1 MQIALPN
8 QSDRLMTGVN
18 TMNQAT
24 PSFETLYQELE
35 EAVRRLEAGEMSLEE
50 SLAVFER
57 AAQLAEQCNALLDQA
72 ELRVQRL
79 VERPDGGLDIAP
91 FDG

>member
-1 MQIALPN
+1 MTN
-8 QSDRLMTGVN
+8 QT
-18 TMNQAT
+18 A

-50 SLAVFER
+50 SLALFER
-57 AAQLAEQCNALLDQA
+57 ASHLAEQCNALLDQA

-79 VERPDGGLDIAP
+79 VERPDGGLDVSP

>member
-1 MQIALPN
+1 MTN
-8 QSDRLMTGVN
+8 QA
-18 TMNQAT
+18 AT

-50 SLAVFER
+50 SLTLFER
-57 AAQLAEQCNALLDQA
+57 AAQLAEQCNTLLDQA

-79 VERPDGGLDIAP
+79 VERPDGGLDVAP

>member
-1 MQIALPN
+1 M
-8 QSDRLMTGVN
+8 
-18 TMNQAT
+18 MNQAT

-35 EAVRRLEAGEMSLEE
+35 EAVRRLEVGEMSLEE

-57 AAQLAEQCNALLDQA
+57 VSQLAGQCNALLDQA

-79 VERPDGGLDIAP
+79 VEHSDGGLDIAP